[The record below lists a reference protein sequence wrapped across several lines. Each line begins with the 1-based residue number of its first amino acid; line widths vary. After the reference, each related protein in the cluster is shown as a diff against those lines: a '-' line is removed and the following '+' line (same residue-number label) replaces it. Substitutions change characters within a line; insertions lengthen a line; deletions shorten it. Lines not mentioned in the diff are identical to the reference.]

1 MCGPILMAALGGCGG
16 GGSNPPAPFAAPVSS
31 VAPANCAAGGIAV
44 NAAVITICSY
54 LANDT
59 YTASSSNPGMTLVR
73 SSPTTFTVVGTGIS
87 TITIAWTNGIDT
99 DSSTFTVCENES
111 GCASI

>member
-1 MCGPILMAALGGCGG
+1 
-16 GGSNPPAPFAAPVSS
+16 
-31 VAPANCAAGGIAV
+31 
-44 NAAVITICSY
+44 
-54 LANDT
+54 
-59 YTASSSNPGMTLVR
+59 MTLVR